1 VEQLW
6 SLALIALVL
15 GPFIAAL
22 VYGLRHRRSGAPTAD
37 DTLEAAAM
45 IQMEKDLVDMR
56 TGGRGR

>member
-6 SLALIALVL
+6 SLALVALIV

-22 VYGLRHRRSGAPTAD
+22 VYGLRHRNSGTPTAD

-45 IQMEKDLVDMR
+45 IQTEKDLVDMR